1 MLNREQRRFRDRF
14 LSPFKQRFYY
24 LKSLPMGLIS
34 GVRLVQLDEEKSVT
48 EVPFR
53 WLNKNPFRS
62 IYFAVLSMAAE
73 LSTAAPVIMALKAVD
88 ADVAFIIVGLKADFS
103 KKAQSGVVFTCEDYV
118 NINDAISQ
126 LSKPGDTATIT
137 AETIGRDM
145 HDEEVARFY
154 FTWSFRVR

>member
-1 MLNREQRRFRDRF
+1 MLNRQQRRFRDRF

-34 GVRLVQLDEEKSVT
+34 GVRLVQLDEDKSVT
-48 EVPFR
+48 KVPFR

-88 ADVAFIIVGLKADFS
+88 VDVAFIIVALKADFR
-103 KKAQSGVVFTCEDYV
+103 KKAQSGIVFTCEDYV

-145 HDEEVARFY
+145 NDEEVARFY